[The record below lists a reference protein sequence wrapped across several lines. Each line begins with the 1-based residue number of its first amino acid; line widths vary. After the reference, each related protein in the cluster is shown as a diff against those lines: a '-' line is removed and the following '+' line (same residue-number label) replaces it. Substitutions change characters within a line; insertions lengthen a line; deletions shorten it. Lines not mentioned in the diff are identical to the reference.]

1 MKVAQMS
8 VNSSILHFDEHL
20 NATVCIGLAGCQ
32 GSEAENAA
40 SPGLSV
46 AHKHPVCLKPPAA
59 ALSTNHPRG
68 DVLLKSRELQK
79 PHLFPKS
86 GFCFVFSPKSNV
98 VLSEF
103 NSDLFHK

>member
-1 MKVAQMS
+1 MS

-59 ALSTNHPRG
+59 TLSTNHPRG

-79 PHLFPKS
+79 SHLFPKS
-86 GFCFVFSPKSNV
+86 GFCFVFFPQEQCS
-98 VLSEF
+98 LSEF
-103 NSDLFHK
+103 NSDLFHKQFH